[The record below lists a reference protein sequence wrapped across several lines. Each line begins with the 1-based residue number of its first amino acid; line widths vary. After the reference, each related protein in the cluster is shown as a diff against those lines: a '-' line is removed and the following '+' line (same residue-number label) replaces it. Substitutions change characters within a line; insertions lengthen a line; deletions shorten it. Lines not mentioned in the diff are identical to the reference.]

1 MKSFG
6 KKKRNQMAYF
16 WIRRVPRGKICERGG
31 CLRIRRWNFAVNQF
45 YLEKMFGLGSLSCY
59 TSLRKNGVNAAR
71 VSYFFFFNEG
81 WGKMIFFWDSSSRTL
96 EQKCQTVGTQPYGL
110 AKHLFT
116 MLPCSLLLW
125 CSMERRCR
133 LLKVHTLNA
142 VCETSFWS
150 TTNSFLLAWKSSLS
164 LAQRKIMWV
173 HYVSAAGPPAICMQ

>member
-1 MKSFG
+1 VRGDLGQNGPNLKFLSLIALKWHVMKSFG

-81 WGKMIFFWDSSSRTL
+81 WGKMIFSEILQAEHWNRNARLSGRSPMGLPSTFLQCCCVVCFFDAAWSEDADCWRFTRWMQYVKPVSDL
-96 EQKCQTVGTQPYGL
+96 LQT
-110 AKHLFT
+110 HS
-116 MLPCSLLLW
+116 C
-125 CSMERRCR
+125 
-133 LLKVHTLNA
+133 
-142 VCETSFWS
+142 
-150 TTNSFLLAWKSSLS
+150 
-164 LAQRKIMWV
+164 
-173 HYVSAAGPPAICMQ
+173 